1 MNALKLWR
9 LTAIGSN
16 IIYNLAKQR
25 VSSEDIQRLPKFVRP
40 RTGQQSNLNS
50 TKMTL
55 KLSKECFWFCMRMW
69 YKEGAYSREKELMFV
84 ECLLN
89 TRHYT
94 RGWQTFSVKVQTV
107 DILGSVAMWFC
118 CNHISLCRMSKRS
131 YIQMSVT
138 VFQ

>member
-55 KLSKECFWFCMRMW
+55 KLSKECF
-69 YKEGAYSREKELMFV
+69 
-84 ECLLN
+84 
-89 TRHYT
+89 
-94 RGWQTFSVKVQTV
+94 
-107 DILGSVAMWFC
+107 
-118 CNHISLCRMSKRS
+118 
-131 YIQMSVT
+131 
-138 VFQ
+138 